1 MNRYRIITFFVL
13 ILMIIVS
20 LVGYRIYENTYDRI
34 SDRNQYI
41 FIPKGSD
48 FSDVIEI
55 LDSAALIKN
64 KNLFQFIAK
73 KKKFTESRVIPGR
86 YEITPNMNLY
96 DLIDQL
102 KIGDTCPITV
112 DLRKIQNVEDI
123 AETLSKQL
131 ELDGAEFLKSVEDT
145 TFLKRIGFTKNEIP
159 MLFIPQVYELY
170 WGWSAESVRDL
181 FYENYLLF
189 WDEARINKANKLNLN
204 AKEIHILAS
213 IVNKETYFY
222 SEYSTIAGLY
232 YNRIKKN
239 MLLQSDPTIIYTIK
253 ENEPNRNIKRVLY
266 RDLKIDSPY
275 NTYLYKGL
283 PPGPISIPKAR
294 VIDATL
300 NLESHNYIF
309 MCAQSNMGGKH
320 VFAETMEEHEENA
333 ISYQMILD
341 SLRVN
346 R

>member
-1 MNRYRIITFFVL
+1 MNKYRIITFFVL
-13 ILMIIVS
+13 ILAGIVG
-20 LVGYRIYENTYDRI
+20 LVGYRIYENTYDHL

-41 FIPKGSD
+41 FIPQGSD
-48 FSDVIEI
+48 VSDVIEI
-55 LDSAALIKN
+55 LDTAQLIKN
-64 KNLFQFIAK
+64 KDLFLFIAK

-102 KIGDTCPITV
+102 KIGDVCPITV
-112 DLRKIQNVEDI
+112 DLRKIEGIEDV
-123 AETLSKQL
+123 AETLSKKL
-131 ELDGAEFLKSVEDT
+131 ELDGDEFLRSLEDT
-145 TFLKRIGFTKNEIP
+145 VFLNRIGFKKEEVSG
-159 MLFIPQVYELY
+159 LFIPKIYEMY

-181 FYENYLLF
+181 FYEHYLEF
-189 WDEARINKANKLNLN
+189 WDEARLKKADKLGLTP
-204 AKEIHILAS
+204 KEVHVLAS

-232 YNRIKKN
+232 YNRLKRD
-239 MLLQSDPTIIYTIK
+239 MHLQSDPTIIYTIK
-253 ENEPNRNIKRVLY
+253 LNEPERNIRRVLY

-275 NTYLYKGL
+275 NTYKYKGL

-294 VIDATL
+294 TIDATL
-300 NLESHNYIF
+300 NLKSHNYIF

-320 VFAETMEEHEENA
+320 AFAETMEEHMENA
-333 ISYQMILD
+333 TSYQNILD